1 MHIYKFPP
9 KTNSHPNDD
18 NSPQIPK
25 KTLHFVKNNP
35 TKRPEISIKTAKSLY
50 KHNRTFHHPPL
61 QHLLTEVKP
70 LVTNVTNVT
79 RHLCELL
86 NHKKVI

>member
-1 MHIYKFPP
+1 MHIYKSPQKQFSP
-9 KTNSHPNDD
+9 KND

-25 KTLHFVKNNP
+25 KNTPFREKQSDKTTGDFHKN
-35 TKRPEISIKTAKSLY
+35 SKSLY

-61 QHLLTEVKP
+61 QHLLTVVKP

-79 RHLCELL
+79 RHLCDLL
-86 NHKKVI
+86 NHKKVT